1 MRFAHRGNTR
11 IRGVAGHRS
20 VLRVDPAGAGDI
32 DKDVRKLPLILSL
45 AAALVVG
52 VVLTGCQKSGGPQ
65 SAETIKIGLAGAQTG
80 SDGEIGLSMLNGS
93 RVAIDEWNA
102 KGGVLGKKIETVVQ
116 DDEASGQKAVTVAQ
130 TLVDAGIIAVIGH
143 FNSGCTIP
151 ASRVYNDA
159 KVVEISPGSTNPQ
172 YTEQGFPYAFR
183 ICGRDDQQGA
193 VIAAYLHDQLK
204 LSKIAILDDKT
215 TYGEGL
221 AKVVENIF
229 TSKGGTVVMSQGIDK
244 NDHDFRANIAV
255 LKGSGAEALVWGG
268 MYGQGGPLCVQLRVA
283 GLTFPFVSDDGCQ
296 DQKFVDTVGGSAQN
310 VFISFGRDYSNSP
323 EAQTFVKKYKET
335 YNRDVGSY
343 SVYGYDAANVLLTA
357 IDKAQSTD
365 AEKVAAVMKGQ
376 PFDTIQGNIEFDA
389 KGDLKVADYV
399 IWTVKDGKLQ
409 ELSSTP

>member
-1 MRFAHRGNTR
+1 M
-11 IRGVAGHRS
+11 
-20 VLRVDPAGAGDI
+20 
-32 DKDVRKLPLILSL
+32 RKLPLILAL
-45 AAALVVG
+45 AVALVIG
-52 VVLTGCQKSGGPQ
+52 IMLTGCERPSGPQ
-65 SAETIKIGLAGAQTG
+65 EPATIKIGLAGALTG
-80 SDGEIGLSMLNGS
+80 SDGEIGSAMLNGS
-93 RVAIDEWNA
+93 KVAIDEWNA
-102 KGGVLGKKIETVVQ
+102 KGGVLGKKIETIVQ

-130 TLVDAGIIAVIGH
+130 TLVDAGVVAVIGH

-159 KVVEISPGSTNPQ
+159 KIVEISPGSTNPQ

-204 LSKIAILDDKT
+204 LNKIAILNDKT
-215 TYGEGL
+215 TYGDGL
-221 AKVVENIF
+221 AKVVENVF
-229 TSKGGTVVMSQGIDK
+229 KTKGGEVVMSDGIDK
-244 NDHDFRANIAV
+244 NEHDFRTDISK

-268 MYGQGGPLCVQLRVA
+268 MYGQGGPLCEQLREA

-296 DQKFVDTVGGSAQN
+296 DQKFVDAVGGNAQN
-310 VFISFGRDYSNSP
+310 VFVSFGKDYSTSP
-323 EAQTFVKKYKET
+323 EAQAFVKKYKDT

-365 AEKVAAVMKGQ
+365 PEKVAAVMKGQ

-409 ELSSTP
+409 EMSSTP